1 MYVKETTPQNTDEL
15 SSYLER
21 ETDKLEVELQ
31 NPEVESIQFTIHNV
45 EPDKPRTGALYYAD
59 GTNWNPLAGGEGFYY
74 YTSGAVWV
82 KLG

>member
-1 MYVKETTPQNTDEL
+1 MYTKSQTPKDVKEVPRFLDDEL
-15 SSYLER
+15 EKI
-21 ETDKLEVELQ
+21 ETESQ
-31 NPEVESIQFTIHNV
+31 NPEVNSIQYTVHHN
-45 EPDKPRTGALYYAD
+45 EPDKPRAAVLYYAD